1 MTDTD
6 YLLLRP
12 LGLDEIFVDPF
23 TGKVGRAIGIH
34 TDLAYQ
40 TYMMLKFANG
50 DEGMVRYEIRH
61 RPTIEE
67 KEAFERAEKT
77 RR

>member
-1 MTDTD
+1 MSDTD

-23 TGKVGRAIGIH
+23 TGKVGRVIGNH
-34 TDLAYQ
+34 TDLAHQ

-50 DEGMVRYEIRH
+50 EEGMVRYEIR
-61 RPTIEE
+61 RPPTIEE

-77 RR
+77 RG